1 MWLLPALR
9 CTGRK
14 RSTLTYRDPLH
25 PQSRRMG
32 SFFSSDAPQPEII
45 NTVKDTISENCVVIF
60 SKTACPYCTMAK
72 DAFRD
77 LDVSYKVVELD
88 QVEHG
93 GQIQTILHKMTG
105 ARTVPRVFVNGSCIG
120 GGTETRRLKEEGK
133 LLDLV
138 RQCGLGAAS

>member
-105 ARTVPRVFVNGSCIG
+105 ARTKRHEQRHG
-120 GGTETRRLKEEGK
+120 GKPDKPTVSTRFQSDGDATDFLK
-133 LLDLV
+133 
-138 RQCGLGAAS
+138 AAVT